1 MPRGQLLIWRERSL
15 FVLTAMAVTYLAIL
29 PLGAKSNAAAVPD
42 LFYCVTIA
50 WVMRRPESAPVF
62 LVAAASFLIDIVLG
76 RPMGL
81 WSLIL
86 VLASE
91 YFRGRETGKGMQMRL
106 LEWLSVSLLFL
117 VMLIVYKFALTIGF
131 AFSPNY
137 TALAWHFLITALA
150 YPFVVAVLYWGLNI
164 RAPLPADRSRN
175 MGRVS

>member
-1 MPRGQLLIWRERSL
+1 MPRGQLLVWRERIL
-15 FVLTAMAVTYLAIL
+15 YVLAAMAVTYLAIL

-42 LFYCVTIA
+42 LFFCMTIA

-62 LVAAASFLIDIVLG
+62 LVAVTSFLIDIVLG

-91 YFRGRETGKGMQMRL
+91 YFRGRETGKGMQMHL

-117 VMLIVYKFALTIGF
+117 TMLITYKIALTVGF
-131 AFSPNY
+131 SFAPDY
-137 TALAWHFLITALA
+137 ADLALHFLVTVIT
-150 YPFVVAVLYWGLNI
+150 YPVVVAVLYWGLKI
-164 RAPLPADRSRN
+164 RSPLPADRSRN